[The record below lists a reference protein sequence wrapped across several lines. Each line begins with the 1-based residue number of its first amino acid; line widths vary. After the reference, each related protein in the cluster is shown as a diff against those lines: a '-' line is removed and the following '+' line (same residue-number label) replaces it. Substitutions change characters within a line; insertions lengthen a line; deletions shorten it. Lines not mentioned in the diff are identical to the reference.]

1 MDTSELERVGFVV
14 GGTDEERDDLAAAFR
29 VEQLPV
35 GTALAIEGDDPTRFY
50 VLLDGHVTV
59 HREGQHLRDLGP
71 GDSFGELGVVG
82 LTPRTATVIATT
94 PIRVAVAMGWDLRD
108 RLGRNE
114 ALKDRLAQSITDRR
128 DA

>member
-1 MDTSELERVGFVV
+1 MDVSELERVGFVA
-14 GGTDEERDDLAAAFR
+14 GGTDEERDDVAAAFR
-29 VEQLPV
+29 VEELPV

-50 VLLDGHVTV
+50 VLLGGHVTV

-108 RLGRNE
+108 RLDRNE
-114 ALKDRLAQSITDRR
+114 ALKERLAQSITDRR
-128 DA
+128 DV

>member
-14 GGTDEERDDLAAAFR
+14 GATHEERADLAAAFR

-35 GTALAIEGDDPTRFY
+35 GTALAIEGDDPTKFY

-59 HREGQHLRDLGP
+59 HRDGKHLRDLGP

-94 PIRVAVAMGWDLRD
+94 PIRVAVAMGWDLRE
-108 RLGRNE
+108 RLDRNE
-114 ALKDRLAQSITDRR
+114 ALKDHLAQTITDRR